1 MSIELLDSIKNE
13 GRKLSAAEKAQ
24 LADYLLQ
31 ESENPASKDLGSA
44 GETEEEIRNLR
55 MKWLK
60 HNREKYAGQY
70 VALDGNR
77 LVGVGRNIREAH
89 QQAKQNGIDKPF
101 LVRVSGE
108 NEVLSGGW

>member
-13 GRKLSAAEKAQ
+13 ARKLSATEKAQ
-24 LADYLLQ
+24 LTDYLLR
-31 ESENPASKDLGSA
+31 ETEKANSKDLGLAS
-44 GETEEEIRNLR
+44 ETEDETRTLR

-60 HNREKYAGQY
+60 ENREKYAGQY
-70 VALDGNR
+70 VALNGNR

-89 QQAKQNGIDKPF
+89 EQARQNGINKPF

-108 NEVLSGGW
+108 NEILSGGW